1 MVKKLWSG
9 KKKISMMVIKMDIE
23 PSKEDVKIFILTNTY
38 TLSKLSETHIFQTMN
53 MKIKSF

>member
-1 MVKKLWSG
+1 
-9 KKKISMMVIKMDIE
+9 MVIKMDIE